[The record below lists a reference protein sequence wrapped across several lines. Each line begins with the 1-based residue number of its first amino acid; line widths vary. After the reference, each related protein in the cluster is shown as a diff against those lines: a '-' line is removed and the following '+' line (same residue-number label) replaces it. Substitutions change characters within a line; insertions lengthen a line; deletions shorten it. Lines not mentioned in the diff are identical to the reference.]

1 MDERRIER
9 RTFRMFIQMQSEHST
24 TELHAQ
30 LLFMF
35 ILFVYKLV
43 YFYYH
48 QFLHLNFSSNSKPWN
63 SFRAAIMATEKLH
76 TDFKPK

>member
-30 LLFMF
+30 FLFIF
-35 ILFVYKLV
+35 ALFVL
-43 YFYYH
+43 
-48 QFLHLNFSSNSKPWN
+48 
-63 SFRAAIMATEKLH
+63 
-76 TDFKPK
+76 